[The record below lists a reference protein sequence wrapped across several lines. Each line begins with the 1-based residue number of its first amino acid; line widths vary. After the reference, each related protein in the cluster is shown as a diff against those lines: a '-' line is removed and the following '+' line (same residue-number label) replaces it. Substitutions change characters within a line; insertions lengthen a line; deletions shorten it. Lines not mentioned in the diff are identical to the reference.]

1 VFLWR
6 KNKKQAFFVPQY
18 SHQQRKRR
26 NDMDSSIYTSN
37 GTLVVQQTIWSGV
50 RRLVKSADGSFTSFY
65 RTHAQPKFRKTGW
78 GKRAERD
85 FHIALAEVKKEIYN

>member
-1 VFLWR
+1 M
-6 KNKKQAFFVPQY
+6 N
-18 SHQQRKRR
+18 
-26 NDMDSSIYTSN
+26 NSIYTSN

-50 RRLVKSADGSFTSFY
+50 RRLVKSTDGSFASFY
-65 RTHAQPKFRKTGW
+65 RAHTQPKFRKTGW

>member
-1 VFLWR
+1 
-6 KNKKQAFFVPQY
+6 VPQNRLQ
-18 SHQQRKRR
+18 SNHQQRYGVKIM
-26 NDMDSSIYTSN
+26 NNSIYTSN